1 MTPFLKKT
9 AQDLYNRFETDIEHC
24 ALVFNNKRP
33 AAYMQKYLADIF
45 GKPFFGPSFFTIQE
59 FFSDAVEEKIADH
72 YMQFFTL
79 HKIYNALLMEEGLPP
94 LKSSQ
99 FYPLAKIILSDF
111 SQIDNDLVDADKLY
125 KELEDI
131 SVINLEFDYLTPEQY
146 EFLSQFWAS
155 YSEGKHKKQ
164 QEYFIQMW
172 RRMPKLY
179 HGFHAALQEKNMTN
193 YGGAYR
199 KLAGQDIAE
208 TAFIKK
214 FEKGKIIF
222 VGFNALTRAE
232 AQLFT
237 RLQEAGKARFY
248 FDTDDYYFKDTLHEA
263 GLFLRKNMH
272 QLQLKSELEEPFQ
285 AMTASPHA
293 VDVYKVQGQS
303 AQAKVLSEICKHDYA
318 TGDAGTTAIVLAD
331 ENLLIPAL
339 QTIPSVA
346 DGKEVNLN
354 VTMGFPFAASSVFGL
369 ANLWLNCQQDIH
381 AGKGLRHHKQKTG
394 HISWQRLESFLTH
407 PLIYLTQARKDKIRT
422 AILKE
427 NVVLVEQE
435 RITRQGGILEKFF
448 AAAEPGQIVLSLTE
462 VLQHVLQE
470 LSSNKILKDI
480 DARLFVSV
488 IKELNRLHDN
498 VGDYLKEE
506 ELPFIISLVQKVLQG
521 ISVPL
526 SGDPLEGIQL
536 MGLLE
541 TRNLNFDHV
550 VLLGFNE
557 GIIPKISI
565 GNSFI
570 PDSLRRVHGLP
581 ILENLDA
588 ISAYIVYRLF
598 QGAEKISIVYNSL
611 TDETA
616 SGEASRF
623 LKQLEY
629 ESNFRFSYYELE
641 SSVKAESRQQVIIDK
656 KHPAVKERLL
666 QFLNKERTLSP
677 TAITTYIANPIDFF
691 FSYIAGIKEPKEVS
705 ATVEANEIG
714 SILHDAMDSF
724 YSSMKGKVVTKEWIT
739 LSRSSN
745 EALIKK
751 SFCKV
756 RELKNT
762 DTYEFAGMQLVVLA
776 IVSAYIDIILDQDEA
791 YAPFTITG
799 LEENVNAELPFEL
812 NGTQQSIRVKG
823 IIDRID
829 EKNGVTRI
837 VDYKTGSDK
846 LEFNMEISKLFDSN
860 DKHINKALIQT
871 MIYTHIYEQTR
882 SKTDAQP
889 VLYVVKTMKKEGI
902 YFRNRNGALELQS
915 LAELKPL
922 FMQELGSKLAELF
935 DENIPFRSS
944 ELPDNYTYS
953 IYKTLFGG

>member
-1 MTPFLKKT
+1 MIPFLKEV
-9 AQDLYNRFETDIEHC
+9 AQDLYNKFGTDIEHC
-24 ALVFNNKRP
+24 AIVFNNKRP

-59 FFSDAVEEKIADH
+59 FFSDAVEEKIADS
-72 YMQFFTL
+72 YLQFFTL
-79 HKIYNALLMEEGLPP
+79 HEIYNALLMDEGLLP
-94 LKSSQ
+94 LKSSH

-111 SQIDNDLVDADKLY
+111 SQIDNDLVNADRLY

-179 HGFHAALQEKNMTN
+179 HGFHAALQEKNMTT

-199 KLAGQDIAE
+199 KLAGLDIAE
-208 TAFIKK
+208 TGFIKK
-214 FEKGKIIF
+214 FEKGRILF

-237 RLQEAGKARFY
+237 SLQKAGKALFY
-248 FDTDDYYFKDTLHEA
+248 FDTDDYYFKDPLQEA
-263 GLFLRKNMH
+263 GLFLRKNIH
-272 QLQLKSELEEPFQ
+272 QLQLKNELEAPSHP
-285 AMTASPHA
+285 MTAYPHA
-293 VDVYKVQGQS
+293 VNVYKVQGQS
-303 AQAKVLSEICKHDYA
+303 AQAKILNEICQQDY
-318 TGDAGTTAIVLAD
+318 TAGTNPGATAVVLAD
-331 ENLLIPAL
+331 ENQLIPAL
-339 QTIPSVA
+339 QTIPA
-346 DGKEVNLN
+346 FMDGKAISLN

-369 ANLWLNCQQDIH
+369 ANLWLSCQQEIH
-381 AGKGLRHHKQKTG
+381 LAQGMHKQKKG
-394 HISWQRLESFLTH
+394 YISWQHLESFLTH
-407 PLIYLTQARKDKIRT
+407 PLIYLTQSRKDKIRA

-427 NVVLVEQE
+427 NVVHIEQS
-435 RITRQGGILEKFF
+435 RIARQGGVLEQFF
-448 AAAEPGQIVLSLTE
+448 TIAEPGQIVLSLTE
-462 VLQHVLQE
+462 LLQYVLKD
-470 LSSNKILKDI
+470 LSFNKILKDI

-488 IKELNRLHDN
+488 IKELNRFHDT
-498 VGDYLKEE
+498 VGDSLEEE
-506 ELPFIISLVQKVLQG
+506 ELPFIISLVQKVLLG

-526 SGDPLEGIQL
+526 SGDPLDGIQL

-541 TRNLNFDHV
+541 TRNLNFDHIV
-550 VLLGFNE
+550 FLGFNE
-557 GIIPKISI
+557 GIIPKTSM
-565 GNSFI
+565 GGSFI

-581 ILENLDA
+581 VLENLDA
-588 ISAYIVYRLF
+588 ISAYITYRLF
-598 QGAEKISIVYNSL
+598 KRAEKISIVYNGL
-611 TDETA
+611 TDET
-616 SGEASRF
+616 SGGEASRF

-641 SSVKAESRQQVIIDK
+641 STVKSESRQPVSIDK
-656 KHPAVKERLL
+656 RQPAVKAHLQ
-666 QFLNKERTLSP
+666 QFLNKERALSP
-677 TAITTYIANPIDFF
+677 TAITTYIANPVDFF

-705 ATVEANEIG
+705 ASVEANEIG
-714 SILHDAMDSF
+714 SILHDAMDTF
-724 YSSMKGKVVTKEWIT
+724 YSSMKGKVVTREWIT

-745 EALIKK
+745 ETLIKK
-751 SFCKV
+751 SFCKI
-756 RELKNT
+756 RELKNA
-762 DTYEFAGMQLVVLA
+762 DTYEFSGMQLVVLA
-776 IVSAYIDIILDQDEA
+776 IVNAYINMILDQDEA

-799 LEENVNAELPFEL
+799 LEEKVTAEIPFEL
-812 NGTQQSIRVKG
+812 NGAPQSIRVKG

-829 EKNGVTRI
+829 EKNGITRI

-846 LEFNMEISKLFDSN
+846 LEFHTDTGKLFDTN

-871 MIYTHIYEQTR
+871 MIYSHIYEQTKN
-882 SKTDAQP
+882 KTNIQP
-889 VLYVVKTMKKEGI
+889 VLYVVKTMNKEGI
-902 YFRNRNGALELQS
+902 YFKNKNGALGPEA

-922 FMQELGSKLAELF
+922 FMQELGNKLAELF
-935 DENIPFRSS
+935 DENTPFCSS